1 MDPSGNPIDTIFRIY
16 PETDYCNCDP
26 CPSHLTKIIS
36 IFSYLVSQLMPL
48 SLSFYSQHN
57 HKSNP
62 LNGTSS
68 YHSSAYQKEK
78 LKLLSAPVE
87 SSPGKSLMS
96 YPHHSFCSG
105 YTGLCDSL
113 NTPGML
119 LPPGLY
125 ISILSAQNAFLQIAF
140 LLPLYH
146 Y

>member
-1 MDPSGNPIDTIFRIY
+1 MTLSSEYIQKLTTATVIHAPVILQRLFQYFPIWFPNLCPY
-16 PETDYCNCDP
+16 PFHSILNTATRAIL
-26 CPSHLTKIIS
+26 LTVHHHIIP
-36 IFSYLVSQLMPL
+36 QLM
-48 SLSFYSQHN
+48 
-57 HKSNP
+57 
-62 LNGTSS
+62 
-68 YHSSAYQKEK
+68 EK
-78 LKLLSAPVE
+78 LKLLSAPIE